1 MQQLIDSMVRFSTAI
16 TLFGLQQ
23 VQNAVDLASDSQ
35 GARKKIEDSLDR
47 VTAALTEQLDESK
60 RPAVSSVANLV
71 DKAQDALD
79 VPVLNVKKMV
89 NNATDAVRETTDT
102 MADAIS
108 KSSPN
113 KKKKKHSDGEPVLAS
128 TILTADA

>member
-1 MQQLIDSMVRFSTAI
+1 MQQLVDSVVRFSTAM

-35 GARKKIEDSLDR
+35 AARKKIENSLDR
-47 VTAALTEQLDESK
+47 VTSALTEQLDESK
-60 RPAVSSVANLV
+60 RPAVASVANLV
-71 DKAQDALD
+71 DKTRDAFD
-79 VPVLNVKKMV
+79 VPLFNVRKMV
-89 NNATDAVRETTDT
+89 DNATDVIRETTDT

-108 KSSPN
+108 KSSLN
-113 KKKKKHSDGEPVLAS
+113 KKKNSDSEPVLAS

>member
-1 MQQLIDSMVRFSTAI
+1 MQQLIDSMVRFSTAM

-60 RPAVSSVANLV
+60 RPAVSSLANLV
-71 DKAQDALD
+71 DKTQDAFD
-79 VPVLNVKKMV
+79 VPALNVKKMV
-89 NNATDAVRETTDT
+89 NNATDAVRETTET

-113 KKKKKHSDGEPVLAS
+113 KKKKNSDDEPVLAS